1 MADDDDVINWT
12 VPDFAPVF
20 MANQN
25 GYLDYY
31 LKEVQRRLP
40 KIKHKIIKANFAR
53 TAELMKLKKN
63 ICTLSLLKSP
73 EREEFATF
81 TDPYIVVHANHI
93 IMKKNAVASD
103 LIENNQMNLE
113 TLLKA
118 KKKVGISFGRSY
130 GAKTDTILKKYADSG
145 LLDVR
150 RGTNVFEGLFGLL
163 ELGRI
168 DAIIGYRAELDWFS
182 DGKSPM
188 VSYAIKNEDRYFN
201 GHAACSKNEWGK
213 KTVAKINKILL
224 SIRKDQ
230 NFYDK
235 YLVFIKDVD
244 LNEYSLQVHKVFKK

>member
-1 MADDDDVINWT
+1 MR
-12 VPDFAPVF
+12 PD
-20 MANQN
+20 
-25 GYLDYY
+25 
-31 LKEVQRRLP
+31 
-40 KIKHKIIKANFAR
+40 
-53 TAELMKLKKN
+53 
-63 ICTLSLLKSP
+63 
-73 EREEFATF
+73 
-81 TDPYIVVHANHI
+81 
-93 IMKKNAVASD
+93 
-103 LIENNQMNLE
+103 
-113 TLLKA
+113 
-118 KKKVGISFGRSY
+118 GRSRVPWVGRAAHRIAPSPPQRIAAAKRQGRQRSVLPGSALDP
-130 GAKTDTILKKYADSG
+130 GALRAESRDCDA
-145 LLDVR
+145 R
-150 RGTNVFEGLFGLL
+150 RWTNVFEGLFGLL